1 MRLSAPLRIAE
12 VAALL
17 NWTPKRTKRWLLKLR
32 DSKGLEL
39 EGGGPSGEPYSV
51 TLSALARACPD
62 VFEPPPGLE
71 SRVDELA
78 ATVTSQGQQLHQAA
92 VVIGVL
98 RKRLDG
104 TKALSRVA

>member
-1 MRLSAPLRIAE
+1 MRLSPPLRIAE

-17 NWTPKRTKRWLLKLR
+17 GWSAKRTKRWLLKLR
-32 DSKGLEL
+32 ESNDLEL
-39 EGGGPSGEPYSV
+39 QGGGPTGEPITV
-51 TLSALARACPD
+51 TLAALARACPD

-71 SRVDELA
+71 SRFEDLES
-78 ATVTSQGQQLHQAA
+78 TVASQGQQLHQAA

-104 TKALSRVA
+104 TKALARVA